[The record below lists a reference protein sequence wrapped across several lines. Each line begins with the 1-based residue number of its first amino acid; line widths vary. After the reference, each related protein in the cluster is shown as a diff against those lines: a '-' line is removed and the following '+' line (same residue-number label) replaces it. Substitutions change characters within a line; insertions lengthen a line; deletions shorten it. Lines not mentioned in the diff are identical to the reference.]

1 MNLHKELAS
10 YFDPGKPHP
19 TVRFAMFKAAQDAI
33 FDLRP
38 TFEEAIALV
47 RLLQHSLDMRYQQ
60 NIGDVADATQ
70 TLVDALL
77 EAGAT
82 EQREHDEYCNRM
94 RQVTE
99 KGE

>member
-1 MNLHKELAS
+1 MNLHKELMS

-19 TVRFAMFKAAQDAI
+19 VTRFRMMKAAQDAI

-47 RLLQHSLDMRYQQ
+47 KIMQHSLDLRYQQ
-60 NIGDVADATQ
+60 NIGDVAAAAQ
-70 TLVDALL
+70 SLVDALN
-77 EAGAT
+77 EADAT

-94 RQVTE
+94 RQMSE